1 MASHRDF
8 EYWTKKGMFVSFD
21 RHGIYVTKQSWR
33 RCDILNGLRGDDR
46 LRTADRAGTVYKQGH
61 VYQRNFTANL
71 RFTRED
77 QMASDI
83 NTEKKKLIIVESV
96 AIKPKKMTAYRKAT
110 HVDLRA
116 LQYWTE
122 KGMMS
127 RDMPL
132 RLNKT
137 SWRRCDKLNGLRGG
151 DRIEAKAYMQ
161 KTAAGRDFI
170 YDRYFIKVLCP
181 QFRIIQD
188 DADIIEAY

>member
-1 MASHRDF
+1 MASHRNF
-8 EYWTKKGMFVSFD
+8 EYWIKTGLLTPSSCSGVYVPKK
-21 RHGIYVTKQSWR
+21 SWR
-33 RCDILNGLRGDDR
+33 RCDRLNGLRGDDR

-61 VYQRNFTANL
+61 VYQRNFTADL
-71 RFTRED
+71 RLTRED

-122 KGMMS
+122 KGMYA

-132 RLNKT
+132 RGNKT
-137 SWRRCDKLNGLRGG
+137 SWRRCNILNGHRGG

-161 KTAAGRDFI
+161 KSAAGRNFI